1 MKFNIARKPSPVAF
15 IGLAA
20 LTGMLAAGLAVSK
33 AQALTLQEILQGYDN
48 SQSQAP
54 AATGQVL
61 GLFSRKKVK
70 PISLEGRNTSSKKPK
85 AKVDLISPTTGQ
97 VLSTQN
103 LDADTDGNYNV
114 DFSTLAAGSVK
125 LKFKAEGF
133 LPKIITITNPTAT
146 GTAEIALPELTGGD
160 VNNDGVVN
168 SQDAADLKNQWN
180 NEAVSGEAYDING
193 DGLVNSL
200 DFAIIKNNLNKSGE

>member
-1 MKFNIARKPSPVAF
+1 MKFNFTGKSLTIALV
-15 IGLAA
+15 G
-20 LTGMLAAGLAVSK
+20 LTGMLLAGFSVPK
-33 AQALTLQEILQGYDN
+33 VQALTLQEILQGYDN
-48 SQSQAP
+48 SQPQTP

-70 PISLEGRNTSSKKPK
+70 PISLEGRNAANKKPK

-103 LDADTDGNYNV
+103 LDADSDGNYNV
-114 DFSTLAAGSVK
+114 DFSSLAPGSVK

-133 LPKIITITNPTAT
+133 LAKTITVTNPTAT
-146 GTAEIALPELTGGD
+146 GTAEIPLPELSGGD

-168 SQDAADLKNQWN
+168 SQDAADLKTQWN
-180 NEAVSGEAYDING
+180 SDATTSEAYDING

-200 DFAIIKNNLNKSGE
+200 DFAIIKNNLNKTGE